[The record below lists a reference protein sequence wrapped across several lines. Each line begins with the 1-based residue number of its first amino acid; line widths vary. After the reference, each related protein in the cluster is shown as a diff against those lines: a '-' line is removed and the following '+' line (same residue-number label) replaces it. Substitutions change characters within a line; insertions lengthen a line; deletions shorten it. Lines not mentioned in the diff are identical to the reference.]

1 MQNTNDHDIQ
11 IFYAR
16 LAGFVYLLLILLYMG
31 GQFLNSSILG
41 VGDFASRAHNAT
53 NSEHLYRIGL
63 ALQLMASVCTTVLAY
78 ALYVTLKPANERIA
92 QLAMLFRLGETFVGA
107 VAVIFSFVQLRI
119 YTAAAA
125 VATATTVG
133 TSTLGGSQGMDQWQ
147 TLMKLANS
155 SHFAGFNMSTLF
167 FSVGSILFFSVFLKS
182 NYLPKVQALFGIF
195 ASILVVLTSLGNLL
209 LPEYAGTIQ
218 LGFIP
223 MFISEIVTGLWLL
236 FRGVK
241 VR

>member
-1 MQNTNDHDIQ
+1 MQNKNDHDIQ

-16 LAGFVYLLLILLYMG
+16 LAGFVYLLLIVLYLG

-41 VGDFASRAHNAT
+41 EGDFVSRAHNAR
-53 NSEHLYRIGL
+53 NSEHFYRIGL

-78 ALYVTLKPANERIA
+78 SLYVILKPANERVA

-119 YTAAAA
+119 YTVVAAA
-125 VATATTVG
+125 TVTIFD
-133 TSTLGGSQGMDQWQ
+133 TSTLGGSDGTDHLH

-167 FSVGSILFFSVFLKS
+167 FSIGSILFFSIFLKS

-195 ASILVVLTSLGNLL
+195 ASILVALTSLGNLL
-209 LPEYAGTIQ
+209 LPEYANTIQ

-223 MFISEIVTGLWLL
+223 MFISEIVTGLWLM
-236 FRGVK
+236 FRGIK
-241 VR
+241 VH